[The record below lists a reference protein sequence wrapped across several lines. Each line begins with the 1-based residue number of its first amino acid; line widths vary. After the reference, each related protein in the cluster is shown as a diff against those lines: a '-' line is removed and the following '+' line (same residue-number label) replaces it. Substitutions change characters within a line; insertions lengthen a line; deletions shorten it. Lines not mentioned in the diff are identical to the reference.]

1 MNSRDKDKLRGFAQQ
16 LKVLAS
22 EIETYIACA
31 NSKWFIK
38 WNAGTEQYNECRYDE
53 RTGQLAAA

>member
-1 MNSRDKDKLRGFAQQ
+1 MNSRDRDKLQTFAQQ
-16 LKVLAS
+16 LKALAR

-31 NSKWFIK
+31 NEEWFIK

-53 RTGQLAAA
+53 RTEQLAAA